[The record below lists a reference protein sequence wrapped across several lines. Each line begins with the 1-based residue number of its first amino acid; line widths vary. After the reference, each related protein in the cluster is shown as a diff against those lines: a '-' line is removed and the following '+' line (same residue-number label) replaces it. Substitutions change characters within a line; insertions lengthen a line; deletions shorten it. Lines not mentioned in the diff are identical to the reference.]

1 MREQPVEH
9 AVDKQAAVAEEA
21 PLDHPGKKSAGAGS
35 NDDRNGDSD
44 FLFMN
49 NVDRGVTHERMV
61 EERKEAATSTIK
73 VKQANKSLK
82 AMESNQES
90 SLLSPTED
98 SICPPLEKRQKKLS
112 DKDGEKF
119 DAHSPARAS
128 QTALYIHDKG
138 DGAEDEH
145 GKKLVYSIGPK
156 RPRHIPIPIEAYTAQ
171 CDTCKK
177 WRLVPTKK
185 KYEELRERTEED
197 PFTCEKAREWKPDV
211 ACGDPS
217 ELSQDGSRIWAMEQ
231 HKIPQAPLGWERLI
245 TIRSERCTKFADV

>member
-61 EERKEAATSTIK
+61 KERKEAATSTIK

-145 GKKLVYSIGPK
+145 GKSSSTLLDLSDQDIYRFLLK
-156 RPRHIPIPIEAYTAQ
+156 PIQLSVIHA
-171 CDTCKK
+171 KN
-177 WRLVPTKK
+177 
-185 KYEELRERTEED
+185 
-197 PFTCEKAREWKPDV
+197 
-211 ACGDPS
+211 GDLFQQK
-217 ELSQDGSRIWAMEQ
+217 E
-231 HKIPQAPLGWERLI
+231 
-245 TIRSERCTKFADV
+245 V